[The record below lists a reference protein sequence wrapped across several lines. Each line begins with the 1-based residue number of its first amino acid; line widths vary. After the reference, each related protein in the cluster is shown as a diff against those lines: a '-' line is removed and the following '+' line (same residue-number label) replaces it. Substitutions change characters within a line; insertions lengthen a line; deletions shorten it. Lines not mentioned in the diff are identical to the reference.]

1 MRSFE
6 DENFGNFFRKK
17 QTSEKNVIFLLT
29 SLSSRDVTLQSG
41 KKWSWLL
48 GSFCAVSAAF
58 ADTGAEEENGVFYEA
73 EKPAVRPYIMIIGG
87 LPKSGAHRVSG
98 KLHLGTVRNTG
109 VVGLDGT
116 GLNIP
121 VPAKDQTSK
130 CGFMGLLELGAKYK
144 WVRLGLEF
152 GYIQADTKTSKL
164 AELLGAKTDA
174 EQKAYLAKLFPAH
187 AGAINLIAPG
197 GIEAGLNALT
207 NAKGF
212 GNWND
217 INTKIRFHQPFG
229 AVNLTL
235 DVPLNKYFTAYV
247 GGGIG
252 ACYEVARLHLN
263 NEDKIPFRKMKKLYQ
278 CFAGIGVNISEGW
291 SLRGGYRLM
300 RIDNKRYSMKK
311 DNQEIGIE
319 GGGTA
324 KGFEVALMYHF

>member
-1 MRSFE
+1 MQSCKKSF
-6 DENFGNFFRKK
+6 
-17 QTSEKNVIFLLT
+17 
-29 SLSSRDVTLQSG
+29 
-41 KKWSWLL
+41 WLL

-58 ADTGAEEENGVFYEA
+58 ADAGAEEENGVTYEA
-73 EKPAVRPYIMIIGG
+73 QKPAVRPYIMIKGG

-98 KLHLGTVRNTG
+98 KLHLGTLGGAFPVHALQNRSID
-109 VVGLDGT
+109 LD
-116 GLNIP
+116 I
-121 VPAKDQTSK
+121 PAKDQTSK
-130 CGFMGLLELGAKYK
+130 CGFMGSFELGAKYK

-152 GYIQADTKTSKL
+152 GYVQADTKTSKL
-164 AELLGAKTDA
+164 AELLNAKTDA
-174 EQKAYLAKLFPAH
+174 EQKAYLAKLFPAYV
-187 AGAINLIAPG
+187 GAISGVPAG
-197 GIEAGLNALT
+197 QIETGLNVLT
-207 NAKGF
+207 NAKGL

-235 DVPLNKYFTAYV
+235 DVPLNKYFTVYV
-247 GGGIG
+247 GGGVG

-263 NEDKIPFRKMKKLYQ
+263 GEDKIPFHKMRKLFQ
-278 CFAGIGVNISEGW
+278 GFAGIGVNISEGW

>member
-1 MRSFE
+1 M
-6 DENFGNFFRKK
+6 
-17 QTSEKNVIFLLT
+17 LH
-29 SLSSRDVTLQSG
+29 SG
-41 KKWSWLL
+41 KKWSLLL

-58 ADTGAEEENGVFYEA
+58 GATEMNTDEENGVAHEA
-73 EKPAVRPYIMIIGG
+73 QKPAVRPYIMIKGG

-98 KLHLGTVRNTG
+98 RLHLGTLGAVFPVAPLQNQSID
-109 VVGLDGT
+109 LD
-116 GLNIP
+116 I
-121 VPAKDQTSK
+121 PAKDQTSK
-130 CGFMGLLELGAKYK
+130 CGFMGSFELGAKYK

-152 GYIQADTKTSKL
+152 GYVQADTKTSKL
-164 AELLGAKTDA
+164 AELLNAKTGA
-174 EQKAYLAKLFPAH
+174 EQKAYLKKLFPAYG
-187 AGAINLIAPG
+187 AQIDAVGPGAI
-197 GIEAGLNALT
+197 ETGLNAFT
-207 NAKGF
+207 NAKGL

-235 DVPLNKYFTAYV
+235 DVPLNKYFTAYI

-263 NEDKIPFRKMKKLYQ
+263 GEDKIPFHKMRKLFQ
-278 CFAGIGVNISEGW
+278 GFAGIGVNISEGW
-291 SLRGGYRLM
+291 SLRAGYRLM

-324 KGFEVALMYHF
+324 KGFEAALMYHF

>member
-1 MRSFE
+1 MQSC
-6 DENFGNFFRKK
+6 KK
-17 QTSEKNVIFLLT
+17 L
-29 SLSSRDVTLQSG
+29 
-41 KKWSWLL
+41 SWLL

-58 ADTGAEEENGVFYEA
+58 GAAEMNTAEENGVTYEA
-73 EKPAVRPYIMIIGG
+73 QKPSVRPYIMIKGG

-98 KLHLGTVRNTG
+98 HLHLGTLG
-109 VVGLDGT
+109 AGFPVVALQNQPINLD
-116 GLNIP
+116 I
-121 VPAKDQTSK
+121 PAKDQTSK
-130 CGFMGLLELGAKYK
+130 CGFMGSVELGAKYK

-174 EQKAYLAKLFPAH
+174 EQKAYLGKLFPAQ
-187 AGAINLIAPG
+187 AGAINAIPAPG
-197 GIEAGLNALT
+197 VENALNAVT

>member
-1 MRSFE
+1 MQSC
-6 DENFGNFFRKK
+6 KK
-17 QTSEKNVIFLLT
+17 L
-29 SLSSRDVTLQSG
+29 
-41 KKWSWLL
+41 SWLL

-58 ADTGAEEENGVFYEA
+58 GTAEMNTDKENGITYEA
-73 EKPAVRPYIMIIGG
+73 EKPSVRPYVMIKGG

-98 KLHLGTVRNTG
+98 KLHLGTTG
-109 VVGLDGT
+109 AGFPVVPNQPIDLD
-116 GLNIP
+116 I
-121 VPAKDQTSK
+121 PAKDQTSK
-130 CGFMGLLELGAKYK
+130 CGFMGSFELGAKYK

-164 AELLGAKTDA
+164 AELLGAKTGA
-174 EQKAYLAKLFPAH
+174 EQKEYLKKLFPAH
-187 AGAINLIAPG
+187 AAAINLASAAN
-197 GIEAGLNALT
+197 IEAGLNALT
-207 NAKGF
+207 NAKGL